1 MNLNKIRQI
10 LVSIS
15 IVLLIGALIGG
26 WPYIFYKVLRIV
38 VFTVA
43 IFLCYIAGKSNQPP
57 WIVMF
62 GIIALLF
69 NPVFPVHLSR
79 NLWMLIDLFAIIAF
93 AVSSRM
99 R

>member
-1 MNLNKIRQI
+1 MNLNKIRKI
-10 LVSIS
+10 LASVC

-43 IFLCYIAGKSNQPP
+43 IFLCYIAGKSNQSP

-62 GIIALLF
+62 GIIALIF
-69 NPVFPVHLSR
+69 NPVFPVYLRR
-79 NLWMLIDLFAIIAF
+79 NMWMLIDLGTIIAF
-93 AVSSRM
+93 AVSYRM
-99 R
+99 K